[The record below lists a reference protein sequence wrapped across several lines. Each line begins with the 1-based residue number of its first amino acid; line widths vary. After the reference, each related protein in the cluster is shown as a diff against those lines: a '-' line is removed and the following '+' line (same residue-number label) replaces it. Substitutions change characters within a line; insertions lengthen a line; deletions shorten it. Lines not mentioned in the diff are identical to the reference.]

1 MKNLWSKKGPRVL
14 AVVLGCLALTLALGA
29 GGRLARPEREGAEE
43 DKFVGFH
50 LVFEAIMD
58 RNLSDE
64 EREYWVEYGE
74 ETLDTEGFGS
84 FSIPREILIGR
95 YDEETGQYLF
105 PGKEGVNCFLVARE
119 MEGGGSFYT
128 GHSGLADA
136 QISVG
141 DQESSV
147 SGTVYMGDMA
157 PGHESPEYGYSMTA
171 YRVYQMKDG
180 TVYLDGSGNG
190 YAGEGDMTA
199 TTEESWTETVN
210 GEEKTTSL
218 KVSFT
223 VKWVERLQ
231 EVSVTWF
238 DREDRPLEGRKLTM
252 EEMGAEGLTLERPQW
267 AQWALV
273 TETDENGAVKRTA
286 YTLEEEGVSHRLIRL
301 DERGLGTPV
310 YLTLA

>member
-58 RNLSDE
+58 RNLSE
-64 EREYWVEYGE
+64 EEQSYWVV
-74 ETLDTEGFGS
+74 
-84 FSIPREILIGR
+84 
-95 YDEETGQYLF
+95 

-252 EEMGAEGLTLERPQW
+252 EEMGAEGLTLERPQG